1 MSANLPQGNGGDQMK
16 AWQVQQL
23 GEPQDVLQW
32 VDVDEPE
39 VGPGKLDI
47 RVDAVALN
55 FPDVLLCRGL
65 YQVKPP
71 LPFTPGLE
79 ICGTVLSGAREG
91 ERVIGSPALPHG
103 GLTERVTLAET
114 NAFPVPSDMPP
125 AKAASLL
132 ITYQTGYVGL
142 HRRAALKAGET
153 LLVHAGAGGVGTA
166 AIQLGR
172 AAGARVIATAG
183 GPAKVQVCKDLGADV
198 VIDYNAED
206 FVAVV
211 KDVTDGRGADVIYD
225 SVGGDIF
232 DKSRKCI
239 AFEGRLIVVGFA
251 GGRIAD
257 APTNHAL
264 VKNYSIVGLH
274 WGLYG
279 TMDPAVIPATHA
291 ALIEL
296 WQSGQID
303 PLIGAELPLADAPQA
318 LARLADRGTIGK
330 VVLLP

>member
-1 MSANLPQGNGGDQMK
+1 MK
-16 AWQVQQL
+16 AWQVREL
-23 GEPQDVLQW
+23 GEPRDVLEW
-32 VDVDEPE
+32 VDVDDPRP
-39 VGPGKLDI
+39 GPGLLEV

-55 FPDVLLCRGL
+55 FPDVLLCRGT
-65 YQVKPP
+65 YQEKPP
-71 LPFTPGLE
+71 VPFTPGLE
-79 ICGTVLSGAREG
+79 ICGTVLSGPREG
-91 ERVIGSPALPHG
+91 ERVIGSPGLPNG
-103 GLTERVTLAET
+103 GLAQRVVLADAA
-114 NAFPVPSDMPP
+114 AFAVPASMPP
-125 AKAASLL
+125 AKAAGLL

-142 HRRAALKAGET
+142 VGRAALKAGET

-183 GPAKVQVCKDLGADV
+183 GPEKVQVCKDLGADV

-225 SVGGDIF
+225 SVGGDVF
-232 DKSRKCI
+232 DRSRKCI
-239 AFEGRLIVVGFA
+239 AFEGRIVVVGFA
-251 GGRIAD
+251 GGRIAE

-274 WGLYG
+274 WGLYRK
-279 TMDPAVIPATHA
+279 MDPAVIPDTHA
-291 ALIEL
+291 ALVRL
-296 WQSGQID
+296 WEEGAID
-303 PLIGAELPLADAPQA
+303 PLIGAELPMSEAPQA
-318 LARLADRGTIGK
+318 LARLADRGTVGK

>member
-1 MSANLPQGNGGDQMK
+1 MRRTLERRGDGMK
-16 AWQVQQL
+16 AWQVQEL
-23 GEPQDVLQW
+23 GEPEDVLRW
-32 VDVDEPE
+32 VDVDEPAT
-39 VGPGKLDI
+39 GPGLLHVQ
-47 RVDAVALN
+47 VDAVALN
-55 FPDVLLCRGL
+55 FPDVLLCRGM
-65 YQVKPP
+65 YQEKPP

-79 ICGTVLSGAREG
+79 ICGTVVSGPRAG
-91 ERVIGSPALPHG
+91 ERVIGGPGLPHG
-103 GLTERVTLAET
+103 GLAERVALAET
-114 NAFPVPSDMPP
+114 NAFTVPADMPP
-125 AKAASLL
+125 AKAAGLL

-142 HRRAALKAGET
+142 HRRAALQPGET

-183 GPAKVQVCKDLGADV
+183 GPEKVQVCKDLGADV

-211 KDVTDGRGADVIYD
+211 KDVTDGLGADVIYD
-225 SVGGDIF
+225 SVGGDVF

-239 AFEGRLIVVGFA
+239 AFEGRIIVVGFA

-274 WGLYG
+274 WGLYNKVMPG
-279 TMDPAVIPATHA
+279 LVAEAHDNLVG
-291 ALIEL
+291 LYEE
-296 WQSGQID
+296 GKID
-303 PLIGAELPLADAPQA
+303 PLIFKTIPFEEVPEALELLGNRKTYGKLVAELAS
-318 LARLADRGTIGK
+318 
-330 VVLLP
+330 

>member
-1 MSANLPQGNGGDQMK
+1 MK
-16 AWQVQQL
+16 AWQVQEL

-32 VDVDEPE
+32 VDVDEP
-39 VGPGKLDI
+39 VTGPGLLEVQ
-47 RVDAVALN
+47 VDAVALN
-55 FPDVLLCRGL
+55 FPDVLLCRGM
-65 YQVKPP
+65 YQEKPP

-79 ICGTVLSGAREG
+79 ICGTVLEGPRAG
-91 ERVIGSPALPHG
+91 ERVIGGPALPHG
-103 GLTERVTLAET
+103 GLAERVVLPESG
-114 NAFPVPSDMPP
+114 AFTVPADMPP
-125 AKAASLL
+125 AKAAGLL

-183 GPAKVQVCKDLGADV
+183 GPEKVQVCKDLGADV
-198 VIDYNAED
+198 AIDYNAED

-211 KDVTDGRGADVIYD
+211 KDATEGRGADVIYD
-225 SVGGDIF
+225 SVGGDVF

-239 AFEGRLIVVGFA
+239 AFEGRIVVVGFA
-251 GGRIAD
+251 GGRIAE

-274 WGLYG
+274 WGLYRK
-279 TMDPAVIPATHA
+279 MDPAVIPATHA
-291 ALIEL
+291 ALVEL

-303 PLIGAELPLADAPQA
+303 PLVGAELPLADAPQA